1 MTAGKNRIKNGFEE
15 YKYFLETYLLPI
27 IGISYDN
34 NIERLPASGYMEQAP
49 AGVFIRQQRDK
60 LLFSAYNEDIF
71 QMDWKPVVSED
82 ILALAQNIIR
92 SYTSVAKYKM
102 SDNSRALN
110 IDYATDDIREEN
122 YRLAVQKGVCD
133 WCIGGQNEAF
143 YRLLQIL
150 ERWSVQTYEGKKVTF
165 GFVFNPHEKSKFP
178 VDENGTWLDF
188 LEDDYAATL
197 TDCIHSV
204 IQLDKNCNF
213 AGYLSITEN
222 DIIESFHLT
231 PNLPYRFARVIEKY
245 VKGTCV
251 GIFLLNNGDIMLSKN
266 GAIRLIKRNLKWLN
280 LSYDMFSNMVTAR
293 VSKVRIDD
301 SLLRQVYA
309 STLDVSLAHTGG
321 IIAVVDS
328 ITSLKTKNVNPILN
342 PCDNLLDKRTLEE
355 ISDEMS
361 SLSAYKNIKPQEKK
375 KRMLK
380 RKAIISLLEGK
391 KFQDID
397 RKLRT
402 ELISMDGA
410 CILNQKG
417 EVCAIG
423 AIIQNDSGSSGGGRS
438 AAAKKLSTYGFA
450 VKISTDG
457 YIELFV
463 NYDPVYAV
471 K

>member
-1 MTAGKNRIKNGFEE
+1 MPSGKNNIKNGFEE

-34 NIERLPASGYMEQAP
+34 NIQRIPDSGIMAAAP
-49 AGVFIRQQRDK
+49 AGVYIRQQNNR
-60 LLFSAYNEDIF
+60 LLFSAYNEDLF
-71 QMDWKPVVSED
+71 QMEWKPVVSED
-82 ILALAQNIIR
+82 NLALAQNIIR
-92 SYTSVAKYKM
+92 AFTSVAHFKM

-110 IDYATDDIREEN
+110 IDYATDEIREEN

-133 WCIGGQNEAF
+133 WCVGGQNDTF
-143 YRLLQIL
+143 YQLLKIL
-150 ERWSVQTYEGKKVTF
+150 EKWSVQTYEGKKVTF
-165 GFVFNPHEKSKFP
+165 GFVFNPRAKSFFSE
-178 VDENGTWLDF
+178 DEYGTWLEF
-188 LEDDYAATL
+188 LKDDYAATL

-204 IQLDKNCNF
+204 IQLDEKCSF

-222 DIIESFHLT
+222 DFIEAYQLT

-251 GIFLLNNGDIMLSKN
+251 GVFLLNNGDIILSKN
-266 GAIRLIKRNLKWLN
+266 GEIRLVKRNLKWLN
-280 LSYDMFSNMVTAR
+280 LSYDTFKNMVAAR
-293 VSKVRIDD
+293 VSQVKIDD
-301 SLLRQVYA
+301 NLLRQIYA

-321 IIAVVDS
+321 IIAVVKK
-328 ITSLKTKNVNPILN
+328 TSDLKIKNVNPILN
-342 PCDNLLDKRTLEE
+342 PCDNLTDRRPLCE
-355 ISDEMS
+355 ISDEMK
-361 SLSAYKNIKPQEKK
+361 SLPAYKNIKPGEIK
-375 KRMLK
+375 KRLLK
-380 RKAIISLLEGK
+380 RKAITSLLDGK
-391 KFQDID
+391 KFDEVD

-410 CILNQKG
+410 CIIDQKG
-417 EVCAIG
+417 EICAIG

-438 AAAKKLSTYGFA
+438 AAAKKLSTYGMA

-457 YIELFV
+457 YIEMFA